1 MIDFE
6 YHAPTS
12 LVQVFELLD
21 QYGDDARVMAGGT
34 ALVIQ
39 MKQRLSQPG
48 HVVGLRGVRN
58 LNSIESTS
66 EGIKIGALCSQR
78 KIENSIIIAEDSPLL
93 GDTFRKVATPR
104 IRNMATI
111 GGGLVNG
118 DPSQDPPPS
127 LIALGAAVVMTSKS
141 GERTVPVEKLFID
154 LSLIHI

>member
-78 KIENSIIIAEDSPLL
+78 KIENSII
-93 GDTFRKVATPR
+93 
-104 IRNMATI
+104 
-111 GGGLVNG
+111 
-118 DPSQDPPPS
+118 
-127 LIALGAAVVMTSKS
+127 
-141 GERTVPVEKLFID
+141 TVSYTHLRAHET
-154 LSLIHI
+154 

>member
-6 YHAPTS
+6 YHAPKS

-58 LNSIESTS
+58 LHSIESTS

-78 KIENSIIIAEDSPLL
+78 KIENSIIIAED
-93 GDTFRKVATPR
+93 
-104 IRNMATI
+104 
-111 GGGLVNG
+111 
-118 DPSQDPPPS
+118 
-127 LIALGAAVVMTSKS
+127 
-141 GERTVPVEKLFID
+141 
-154 LSLIHI
+154 